1 MLLPLRIGRASE
13 MESLAELAK
22 VTVRLFYEDRYAIVM
37 DLFTREL
44 VFRDDVLAFR
54 LKMNA
59 KELNKILAKLK
70 EDRLLRVEVRFEK
83 AISFDSGKPLTKSFY
98 YLDYKQLVDV
108 VKYKMYK
115 MRKSFEDSM
124 KNEGNQVGYS
134 CPKCTK
140 VYSPLEVQSMLN
152 PATFLFN
159 CDLCGSELVEWQNTR
174 IKDGPQEAHTRLMEQ
189 CLNLITLLKRTESL
203 SIPQFNVSKWI
214 DSNPDANSIS
224 LPIATAKVNG
234 SSSSGD
240 SASVS
245 PLPEPVQEEIDVDIV
260 SNEQEDA
267 MRQEKSVQ
275 DRGKQFDNSVPAW
288 HSHSTVTG
296 QAIKQQAETK
306 ISESNASVSRPG
318 IVQRSNVL
326 NDAQKQQPI
335 EDDPFVQVEGVSKL
349 FSEVTEL
356 DKDLMSGEEY
366 SKYYMILMQRQ

>member
-1 MLLPLRIGRASE
+1 

-44 VFRDDVLAFR
+44 VFRDDVLSYR

-115 MRKSFEDSM
+115 IRKSFEDSM
-124 KNEGNQVGYS
+124 KNVGNQIGFS
-134 CPKCTK
+134 CAKCTK

-159 CDLCGSELVEWQNTR
+159 CELCDTELVEWQNTR

-189 CLNLITLLKRTESL
+189 CLPLITLLKRTESL

-214 DSNPDANSIS
+214 DSNPDASSIS
-224 LPIATAKVNG
+224 LSIATAKMAAT
-234 SSSSGD
+234 SPSQSD
-240 SASVS
+240 LPSASLLAEKV
-245 PLPEPVQEEIDVDIV
+245 EEEVVDVDIL
-260 SNEQEDA
+260 NTDQEDA
-267 MRQEKSVQ
+267 MRQEKSLQ
-275 DRGKQFDNSVPAW
+275 DKSKHFDNSVPAW

-296 QAIKQQAETK
+296 QAIQQQL
-306 ISESNASVSRPG
+306 SEIKSTEPFKSAV
-318 IVQRSNVL
+318 VQKMNVMQTTQHQL
-326 NDAQKQQPI
+326 
-335 EDDPFVQVEGVSKL
+335 EDDPIVQVEGISKR

-356 DKDLMSGEEY
+356 DKDLMTNEEY
-366 SKYYMILMQRQ
+366 SKYYMILMQKQ